1 MDFPLVTYLLF
12 SSSVECI
19 FIQSYDLL
27 SLPASEKEISDL
39 IPLSGLFVL
48 HFPPFLAVWFINSFW
63 LSLVCLLIPSSWSI
77 DLLMLLI
84 HTEKY
89 KCVYLLGEWIKQH
102 IFFTCFPQAS
112 ALCYIPITAILIL
125 ESVVYTGCVSLPNS
139 HLFLNF
145 CNLTSYYPTIEFPP
159 LVTSYLPWIFV
170 PFLSILLDFL
180 LHWVL
185 LTTGADTLEN
195 ICLAFTASFCLDSSF
210 SDLFSFLSD
219 FSCHS
224 ISICSY
230 FLPHAYM
237 SSLYFHILLRQCLFF
252 KILIFISLL
261 DISIGVLQICQI

>member
-1 MDFPLVTYLLF
+1 M
-12 SSSVECI
+12 
-19 FIQSYDLL
+19 
-27 SLPASEKEISDL
+27 
-39 IPLSGLFVL
+39 
-48 HFPPFLAVWFINSFW
+48 
-63 LSLVCLLIPSSWSI
+63 
-77 DLLMLLI
+77 
-84 HTEKY
+84 
-89 KCVYLLGEWIKQH
+89 LGEWIKQH

-112 ALCYIPITAILIL
+112 ALCYVPITAILIL

-145 CNLTSYYPTIEFPP
+145 YNLTSYYHTIEFPL

-224 ISICSY
+224 ISIPSY

-261 DISIGVLQICQI
+261 DISIWCSTDMSDLNNWYGTAMIIFLYKLLFLCSLIIYVCVTITHFSYLLMCNKLP